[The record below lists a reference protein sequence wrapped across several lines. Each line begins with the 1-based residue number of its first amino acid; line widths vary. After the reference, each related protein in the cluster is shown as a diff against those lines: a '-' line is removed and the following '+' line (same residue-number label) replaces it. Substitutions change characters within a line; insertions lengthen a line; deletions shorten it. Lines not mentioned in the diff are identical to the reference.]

1 MLLCSNLSVFL
12 FFTCGLTC
20 QLEKRISLIYT
31 CFSVCVLCRNEDDN
45 CAMVF
50 AHQTK
55 WQRRMLQ
62 LYGEH
67 MCLIDATYKTTIY
80 DMPLFFLCVLS
91 NVGYLNVAT
100 FLLSDEKQT
109 SIADALQQISQ

>member
-1 MLLCSNLSVFL
+1 MSAGKKVSLTNTCVSV
-12 FFTCGLTC
+12 
-20 QLEKRISLIYT
+20 R
-31 CFSVCVLCRNEDDN
+31 VLCRNDNDN
-45 CAMVF
+45 CPLVF

-62 LYGEH
+62 LYSEH

-80 DMPLFFLCVLS
+80 DMRLFFLCVLS
-91 NVGYLNVAT
+91 NVRCLNVVT

-109 SIADALQQISQ
+109 SITKTQWWPRIARGVLSPDKTL